1 MREDKVSAANE
12 CSPPYRLFCVGERHG
27 GKQHCPGQRLI
38 ERSDATMSDMCICLK
53 SSPITLCVVLLADHS
68 KQPGIR
74 IASFPYFRFFG
85 PGPREF
91 SMKRFALA
99 ISILAVS
106 TMAAGAADLAVKAAA
121 VQPVLPPQASGYIE
135 VYTGGSWLEDTIPV
149 NPFFFTPGTTKFDG
163 WPIGGAGRGNWWA
176 TKDFSVQLDV
186 QAEST
191 RYKVPSDFLDP
202 GFTGRFSTLSYLVG
216 GHANYRNSQTGLI
229 GIFGAVG
236 DASGSQNTSGFF
248 GGGSGVRHALG
259 GLEGQYY
266 WNALTLYGQ
275 VGYDSTLDMGNTS
288 FVDDVHAWFVRGTG
302 RYFFMPNFM
311 VEGTGQYSKGAVGFS
326 TFGSLVI
333 PDTGF
338 DMWRVSFKA
347 EWRPDTMPFSIFG
360 KYEYNQTNYAQNA
373 IIFAPSERVSE
384 NRLMA
389 GVRLYLGQ
397 NTLLANDRTGATLDI
412 LDTLGASTSPL
423 MFPAQG
429 QILRVSDIR
438 LKRDIALVGRL
449 DNGLG
454 LYRYRY
460 LWSDAEYVGLMAQ
473 EVALIQPKAVL
484 HGFDGYLRVNYEM
497 LGVPFRTLREWQAQ
511 DKPEIAAN
519 PI

>member
-1 MREDKVSAANE
+1 MN
-12 CSPPYRLFCVGERHG
+12 RLAF
-27 GKQHCPGQRLI
+27 
-38 ERSDATMSDMCICLK
+38 
-53 SSPITLCVVLLADHS
+53 
-68 KQPGIR
+68 
-74 IASFPYFRFFG
+74 
-85 PGPREF
+85 
-91 SMKRFALA
+91 A
-99 ISILAVS
+99 ISVLTVS
-106 TMAAGAADLAVKAAA
+106 TMAAGAADLAVKAPA
-121 VQPVLPPQASGYIE
+121 VQPALTPQVSGYIE

-186 QAEST
+186 QAEGT
-191 RYKVPSDFLDP
+191 QYKVPPEFLDP

-229 GIFGAVG
+229 GVFGAIG
-236 DASGSQNTSGFF
+236 DASGNQNTGPIF
-248 GGGSGVRHALG
+248 GSSTGVRHALG

-275 VGYDSTLDMGNTS
+275 VGYDASLDIGNNS
-288 FVDDVHAWFVRGTG
+288 FVDDVHAWFVRGTA

-311 VEGTGQYSKGAVGFS
+311 VEGTGQYSKGALGFS
-326 TFGSLVI
+326 SSFNS
-333 PDTGF
+333 DTGF
-338 DMWRVSFKA
+338 DMWRASLKA

-373 IIFAPSERVSE
+373 INFSPSERVSE
-384 NRLMA
+384 NRVMA
-389 GVRLYLGQ
+389 GIRLYLGQ
-397 NTLLANDRTGATLDI
+397 NTLLGNDRTGATLDI
-412 LDTLGASTSPL
+412 LDTLGAPTSPL
-423 MFPAQG
+423 MFPAQS
-429 QILRVSDIR
+429 QVERISDVR
-438 LKRDIALVGRL
+438 LKRDIVLVGRL

-460 LWSDAEYVGLMAQ
+460 LWSDAEYVGVMAQ
-473 EVALIQPKAVL
+473 EVALLQPKAVL
-484 HGFDGYLRVNYEM
+484 HGLDGYLRVNYEL

-511 DKPEIAAN
+511 NTSGLLPDLAAN

>member
-1 MREDKVSAANE
+1 
-12 CSPPYRLFCVGERHG
+12 
-27 GKQHCPGQRLI
+27 
-38 ERSDATMSDMCICLK
+38 
-53 SSPITLCVVLLADHS
+53 
-68 KQPGIR
+68 
-74 IASFPYFRFFG
+74 
-85 PGPREF
+85 
-91 SMKRFALA
+91 MKRFALA
-99 ISILAVS
+99 ISALAVS
-106 TMAAGAADLAVKAAA
+106 TIGAGAADLPVKAPA
-121 VQPVLPPQASGYIE
+121 VQPALPPQASGYIE
-135 VYTGGSWLEDTIPV
+135 VYTGGSWLDDTIAA
-149 NPFFFTPGTTKFDG
+149 NSFFFTPGTTRFNG

-186 QAEST
+186 QAEGT

-229 GIFGAVG
+229 GVFGAIG
-236 DASGSQNTSGFF
+236 DASGNLVTTTFSTNNSN
-248 GGGSGVRHALG
+248 SGVRHALG
-259 GLEGQYY
+259 GFEGQYY

-275 VGYDSTLDMGNTS
+275 VGYDASLDMGNTAT
-288 FVDDVHAWFVRGTG
+288 VDDVHAWFVRGTA

-311 VEGTGQYSKGAVGFS
+311 VEGTGQYSKGAVGFTHFS
-326 TFGSLVI
+326 FLSFTT

-338 DMWRVSFKA
+338 DMWRASLKA
-347 EWRPDTMPFSIFG
+347 EWRPSTMPFSIFG
-360 KYEYNQTNYAQNA
+360 KYEYNQTNYAQNMVRFTPA
-373 IIFAPSERVSE
+373 ERIAE
-384 NRLMA
+384 NRVM
-389 GVRLYLGQ
+389 GGIRLYLGQ

-412 LDTLGASTSPL
+412 LDTLGSPTSPL
-423 MFPAQG
+423 TFGGQG

-438 LKRDIALVGRL
+438 LKRDVALVGRL

-460 LWSDAEYVGLMAQ
+460 LWSDAEYVGVMAQ

-511 DKPEIAAN
+511 NKPALSQDLAAK